1 MKVLEKIDIDKRY
14 FLIKT
19 DFKEKV
25 LPGQFFMLRSW
36 ENYPTL
42 SRPISIFD
50 FSQGADFLIEELG
63 EGTSLLRTVKKGDS
77 IKLYGPYGNSFNTD
91 VDEVALVGGGV
102 GIAPMYYLAKKIK
115 GKNPQAKVSLYIGL
129 NGETQIDK
137 LFLNLKNLGVDVKV
151 KFGGYITDI
160 IEFEKHKL
168 VYACGPDPMMEKVAL
183 ICKDKNI
190 ESYVSLDKRMA
201 CGVGACLGCTVKT
214 KNGNKRCCKDGPI
227 FLGSDVYE

>member
-1 MKVLEKIDIDKRY
+1 
-14 FLIKT
+14 
-19 DFKEKV
+19 
-25 LPGQFFMLRSW
+25 MLRSW

-50 FSQGADFLIEELG
+50 FSKGVDFLIEELG
-63 EGTSLLRTVKKGDS
+63 EGTSMLRTVKKGDS
-77 IKLYGPYGNSFNTD
+77 IKLYGPYGNSFNID

-115 GKNPQAKVSLYIGL
+115 EKNPKAKVSLYIGL

-151 KFGGYITDI
+151 KSGGYITDI

-190 ESYVSLDKRMA
+190 KSYVSLDKRMA

>member
-115 GKNPQAKVSLYIGL
+115 EKKPQAKVS
-129 NGETQIDK
+129 
-137 LFLNLKNLGVDVKV
+137 FKN
-151 KFGGYITDI
+151 
-160 IEFEKHKL
+160 
-168 VYACGPDPMMEKVAL
+168 
-183 ICKDKNI
+183 
-190 ESYVSLDKRMA
+190 
-201 CGVGACLGCTVKT
+201 
-214 KNGNKRCCKDGPI
+214 
-227 FLGSDVYE
+227 